1 MMLRRGVSL
10 VRGVRGVALQAGQ
23 ARALSSKGKKG
34 KKEDAVDSSMQWH
47 VRLADEYRKAMK

>member
-10 VRGVRGVALQAGQ
+10 VRGVRGAACQAGQ
-23 ARALSSKGKKG
+23 MRTLSSKGKKG

-47 VRLADEYRKAMK
+47 ARLADEYRKAMK